1 MVNNLG
7 SKHWKYQRYSALVL
21 APVVLWLLVRI
32 IFRPELSYAEVKQW
46 LSLPT
51 SFLLV
56 VLAVSVLCFHAV
68 IGIQVVLEDYVS
80 NGRLQ
85 KQLVNLVRWC
95 AVLITVCSVGAILFT
110 WTQ

>member
-1 MVNNLG
+1 MGNNLG

-21 APVVLWLLVRI
+21 APIILWLLVSV

-51 SFLLV
+51 SFLLLS
-56 VLAVSVLCFHAV
+56 LAISVLCFHAV

-85 KQLVNLVRWC
+85 KQLVNLVRGG
-95 AVLITVCSVGAILFT
+95 AILITVCSVGAILFT

>member
-1 MVNNLG
+1 MGNNLG

-21 APVVLWLLVRI
+21 APIILWLLVSV
-32 IFRPELSYAEVKQW
+32 IFRSELSYAEVKQW

-51 SFLLV
+51 SFLLL
-56 VLAVSVLCFHAV
+56 VLVISVLCFHAV

-110 WTQ
+110 WTK